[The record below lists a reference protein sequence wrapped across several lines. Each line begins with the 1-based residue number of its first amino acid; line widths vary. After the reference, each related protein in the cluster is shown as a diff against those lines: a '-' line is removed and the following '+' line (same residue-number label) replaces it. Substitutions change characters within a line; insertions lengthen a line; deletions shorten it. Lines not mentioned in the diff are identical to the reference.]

1 MAGFQALARNLT
13 RFDVPWANE
22 MLTDMDWADSL
33 LRKGTLWLAFLG
45 ASLATHRHKHIG
57 IDILLR
63 IAPAKAKY
71 VMTAMS
77 SVLAG
82 VIAVG
87 LTASFS
93 QAVYLNLTERPIEY
107 ELLGDD
113 GESLHVCDA
122 TDAQMDALEGVERPP
137 FFCILRAGLA
147 TIGIPAMNL
156 DFVGAFDPAIPRAEL
171 TGTADGRLFAFWPNR
186 GSGGT
191 GANVAEIDKR
201 TAGVIARTE
210 LPIARATDA
219 FAFAFWGGDFWIFT
233 GSRQASAVV
242 RFRPSDGTTVQ
253 LGTHAG
259 TIVGAGVSTCA
270 PQE

>member
-1 MAGFQALARNLT
+1 MARPDVDRTGCADASDTYVYVVSEENELFSFYPPSLAFT
-13 RFDVPWANE
+13 RIGRLVCPSTSAPFSMAVD
-22 MLTDMDWADSL
+22 
-33 LRKGTLWLAFLG
+33 RKGVAYVLFQDGNLFRVSTATAACIATSYVPSQLG
-45 ASLATHRHKHIG
+45 WTTFGMGFTSW
-57 IDILLR
+57 
-63 IAPAKAKY
+63 
-71 VMTAMS
+71 
-77 SVLAG
+77 AG
-82 VIAVG
+82 GPEEQLFVAENNPSG
-87 LTASFS
+87 NS
-93 QAVYLNLTERPIEY
+93 
-107 ELLGDD
+107 
-113 GESLHVCDA
+113 
-122 TDAQMDALEGVERPP
+122 
-137 FFCILRAGLA
+137 AGLA